1 MHFSLFSLGWYQ
13 EIKVVMGD
21 IENFTKNGFLCPA
34 GKVDVDRA
42 LNLYMSQIVND
53 KKSDTHSKTSFSRFS
68 FFNKEM
74 NPHLLY
80 SEINELVNND
90 QILRMVRHLLGMDI
104 VCINTIFIAKPPRS
118 NDHLTLHQDS
128 VYWGLK
134 NNHALSIWIAL
145 TDSNLSNGCM
155 QVIPGSHCHE
165 LRHKSSPAEDNILQM
180 KETCEECIG
189 ESHLVPL
196 VLSKGQFSVHH
207 CQIVHMSRNNKSDHW
222 RIGLVLRYANVD
234 TLDEDYL
241 SKKIYSPL
249 GNQEN
254 MPITEDI
261 SCSITPEKRWLQF
274 NRQYF
279 RKLNNSALSSN
290 SNS

>member
-1 MHFSLFSLGWYQ
+1 MS
-13 EIKVVMGD
+13 D
-21 IENFTKNGFLCPA
+21 IENFAKNGFLCPA
-34 GKVDVDRA
+34 GKVNVDRA
-42 LNLYMSQIVND
+42 LNLYMTQIVKE
-53 KKSDTHSKTSFSRFS
+53 KKIDHHSKTSFSRFS

-80 SEINELVNND
+80 SEINELVNDD
-90 QILRMVRHLLGMDI
+90 QILRMVRSLLGTDI
-104 VCINTIFIAKPPRS
+104 VCINTIFIAKPPHS

-155 QVIPGSHCHE
+155 QVIPGTHCQE
-165 LRHKSSPAEDNILQM
+165 FRHKSSSAKDNILQM
-180 KETCEECIG
+180 KETCEDSIG
-189 ESHLVPL
+189 DRKLVPL
-196 VLSKGQFSVHH
+196 VLGKGEFSAHH
-207 CQIVHMSRNNKSDHW
+207 CQIAHMSKNNPSDEW

-241 SKKIYSPL
+241 SRNIYSPL
-249 GNQEN
+249 DSQEN
-254 MPITEDI
+254 RSTMEDT
-261 SCSITPEKRWLQF
+261 SCSIASEKKWLQF

-279 RKLNNSALSSN
+279 RKLNNSALARNCN
-290 SNS
+290 SKP